1 MKRLEHY
8 FADQL
13 VEKAQDVAN
22 LYVSLCDNRR
32 LETTSGLAE
41 QRREATEDT
50 ILRQLY
56 EAFGWYIIASTAF
69 CDRIVAEIVE
79 IPDAG
84 QASSD
89 PPWDF

>member
-1 MKRLEHY
+1 VKRLEHY

-13 VEKAQDVAN
+13 VEKAQDVAH

-32 LETTSGLAE
+32 LETQNKEAE
-41 QRREATEDT
+41 QRRAAAEDT

-69 CDRIVAEIVE
+69 SDRVVSEVVE
-79 IPDAG
+79 ITDAG
-84 QASSD
+84 QAADD